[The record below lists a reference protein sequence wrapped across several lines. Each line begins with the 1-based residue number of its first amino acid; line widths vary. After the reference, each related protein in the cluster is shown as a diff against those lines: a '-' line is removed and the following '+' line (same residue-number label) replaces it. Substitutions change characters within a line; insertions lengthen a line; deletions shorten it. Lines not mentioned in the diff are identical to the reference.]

1 MVSHRR
7 AGAPACW
14 TAINS
19 TVPRHHRHRRAR
31 VQATGRRGRRWA
43 VRGSSSESILSKL
56 QYRVVLVTKATFG
69 LGKKAVFLL
78 CAAPRLRAPVLV

>member
-19 TVPRHHRHRRAR
+19 TVGRRRHRAR
-31 VQATGRRGRRWA
+31 LQATGRRGRRWA

>member
-19 TVPRHHRHRRAR
+19 TLRRRHRAR
-31 VQATGRRGRRWA
+31 VQETGRRGRRWA

-78 CAAPRLRAPVLV
+78 CAAPRLRAPVL